1 MVRRLRQG
9 AGHNGLILANGGFL
23 SYQHAICISTRPR
36 KTPDSYPDSGALHSG
51 PADPI
56 PPIDS
61 EAEGEAKIEV
71 NPILLSPDRD
81 RASRLC

>member
-23 SYQHAICISTRPR
+23 SYQHAICISTQPR
-36 KTPDSYPDSGALHSG
+36 TTPNFYPDSAALHSG
-51 PADPI
+51 PLDPV

-71 NPILLSPDRD
+71 NPILLALVMNRT
-81 RASRLC
+81 SRLC